1 LRCARENLELFARML
16 LTLGCSIVVRQPR
29 GFDEA
34 FDRLAAR
41 PGSSAA
47 AGSGKLGMAT
57 TV

>member
-1 LRCARENLELFARML
+1 ML